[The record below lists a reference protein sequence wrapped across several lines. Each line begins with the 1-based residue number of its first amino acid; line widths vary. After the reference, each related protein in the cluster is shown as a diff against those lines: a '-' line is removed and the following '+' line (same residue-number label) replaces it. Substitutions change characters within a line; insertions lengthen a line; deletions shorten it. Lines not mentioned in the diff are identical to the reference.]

1 MGKVKI
7 AIIGAGKRGM
17 YTYAPCILKSSNL
30 CEIVAVVE
38 PKKGRRDLFV
48 QKYNIEDR
56 YIFEDVVEFFEYEKV
71 ADAVIICT
79 NDYKHYEIAKIALEK
94 GYHVLLEKPMSNRL
108 DGLIHLRDLYSRYQN
123 RVFMICNTLRY
134 APFFK
139 ELKHIIDEKRLG
151 ELISIG
157 YDDNISYWDFA
168 HSFVRGSW
176 RNSSDTSQLSLS
188 KGCSDIDIILYL
200 AHSNCKKIT
209 SFASLKHFSKENF
222 KDEMAENCLDC
233 KVEPGCPYSAKK
245 IYLEKNLDINNAV
258 HLNPTK
264 ENLLDILRKGPY
276 GKCVYKCDNDVYDNM
291 NSILYFENGVT
302 STLNI
307 NGFNKNNDILVK
319 LKFSQGE
326 LIGSFNENKIIT
338 REFVSEKETIINP
351 STAEDVVKEANK
363 NIIDEFIKNILNNKY
378 PELANS
384 IESHIIAFAAEYSIV
399 SDESIYIDDFLK
411 SSIEITKEI
420 DKLIR

>member
-1 MGKVKI
+1 
-7 AIIGAGKRGM
+7 
-17 YTYAPCILKSSNL
+17 
-30 CEIVAVVE
+30 
-38 PKKGRRDLFV
+38 
-48 QKYNIEDR
+48 
-56 YIFEDVVEFFEYEKV
+56 
-71 ADAVIICT
+71 
-79 NDYKHYEIAKIALEK
+79 
-94 GYHVLLEKPMSNRL
+94 
-108 DGLIHLRDLYSRYQN
+108 
-123 RVFMICNTLRY
+123 
-134 APFFK
+134 
-139 ELKHIIDEKRLG
+139 
-151 ELISIG
+151 
-157 YDDNISYWDFA
+157 
-168 HSFVRGSW
+168 
-176 RNSSDTSQLSLS
+176 
-188 KGCSDIDIILYL
+188 
-200 AHSNCKKIT
+200 
-209 SFASLKHFSKENF
+209 
-222 KDEMAENCLDC
+222 
-233 KVEPGCPYSAKK
+233 
-245 IYLEKNLDINNAV
+245 
-258 HLNPTK
+258 
-264 ENLLDILRKGPY
+264 
-276 GKCVYKCDNDVYDNM
+276 M

-307 NGFNKNNDILVK
+307 NGFNKNNNILVK